1 MKITHNKLVRDNI
14 PDIIE
19 SSGKTANYYV
29 LDNDADFDKALK
41 AKLIEEVNELF
52 NAETEEECVEE
63 LADIVTIL
71 IILFAKYEGVRAVA
85 KAKLSQKGGFT
96 KRYFLES
103 VEE

>member
-1 MKITHNKLVRDNI
+1 MKIIHNKLVRDNI
-14 PDIIE
+14 PEIIGN
-19 SSGKTANYYV
+19 SGKTAHYYV

-52 NAETEEECVEE
+52 NAETEDECVEE

-71 IILFAKYEGVRAVA
+71 TILFAKYEGVRAVA
-85 KAKLSQKGGFT
+85 KAKLSEKGGF
-96 KRYFLES
+96 KRRYFLES